1 MVLKR
6 KARKI
11 RRLGIYFPMM
21 LWWLRYYFVATDN
34 PIMKHHLPLFNSFTV
49 GGTLTEVTKKMLEA
63 TRAKAWKTT
72 QG

>member
-1 MVLKR
+1 
-6 KARKI
+6 
-11 RRLGIYFPMM
+11 MM